1 MMESIP
7 IRQQAEDQSQ
17 AAFLRRFARDV
28 LHGLSMPRKRLPCK
42 YLYDDAGSRLF
53 SQIMNLAEY
62 YPARCELEIFQ
73 THKAALANLFGGPPL
88 NLVELGAG
96 DGTKTRALIEQM
108 RTKKTDFT
116 YVPIDISRAA
126 IDCVSDRFSRWFPGL
141 RTRGITADYLA
152 GLKWLS
158 GQNHCR
164 NIVLFLGSSIG
175 NFSAPGRE
183 AFLKNLRGVI
193 NNGDCVLIGFDLAK
207 DIDVM
212 RRAYND
218 SQGVTAAFNKN
229 ILTRI
234 NRELEANFDPGRF
247 RFYSTWD
254 VNARAVQS
262 YLISTCEQRV
272 HIRRLSRSFDFS
284 AWEAI
289 HTESSHKFTRH
300 QIREMA
306 ARNGFAAESEFTD
319 SAGYFTDCL
328 WRAA

>member
-1 MMESIP
+1 MESIP
-7 IRQQAEDQSQ
+7 IQQQAEGESK

-28 LHGLSMPRKRLPCK
+28 RNGLSLPRKRLPCK
-42 YLYDDAGSRLF
+42 YLYDDTGSRLF
-53 SQIMNLAEY
+53 SQIMDLTEY

-73 THKAALANLFGGPPL
+73 MHKAALADLFGGPPL

-96 DGTKTRALIEQM
+96 DGTKTRVLIGQM
-108 RTKKTDFT
+108 RARKTDFT

-126 IDCVSDRFSRWFPGL
+126 VDCVSGRFSRWFPGL

-175 NFSAPGRE
+175 NFPARDRE
-183 AFLKNLRGVI
+183 AFLRNLRQSL
-193 NNGDCVLIGFDLAK
+193 NTGDCVLIGFDLVK
-207 DIDVM
+207 DIAVM
-212 RRAYND
+212 TRAYND
-218 SQGVTAAFNKN
+218 AEGITAAFNKN

-234 NRELEANFDPGRF
+234 NRELEADFDPGLF

-254 VNARAVQS
+254 ADARAVQS
-262 YLISTCEQRV
+262 YLVSTCAHQV
-272 HIRRLSRSFDFS
+272 HIRGLRRSFDFS
-284 AWEAI
+284 AREAI

-300 QIREMA
+300 QIRELA
-306 ARNGFAAESEFTD
+306 ARNGFAVAAEFTD
-319 SAGYFTDCL
+319 DAGYFTDCL

>member
-1 MMESIP
+1 MGSIP
-7 IRQQAEDQSQ
+7 IRQQAEDESQ
-17 AAFLRRFARDV
+17 AAFPGRFAQDV
-28 LHGLSMPRKRLPCK
+28 LHGLSLPQKRLPCK
-42 YLYDDAGSRLF
+42 YLYDDTGSLLF
-53 SQIMNLAEY
+53 SRIMDLAEY
-62 YPARCELEIFQ
+62 YPTRCELEIFQ
-73 THKAALANLFGGPPL
+73 TNKAALADLFGGPPL

-96 DGTKTRALIEQM
+96 DGTKTRVLIGQM
-108 RTKKTDFT
+108 HARKTDFT

-175 NFSAPGRE
+175 NFSARSRE
-183 AFLKNLRGVI
+183 ACLKNLRGSV
-193 NNGDCVLIGFDLAK
+193 NTGDCVLIGFDLVK
-207 DIDVM
+207 DIAVM
-212 RRAYND
+212 TRAYND
-218 SQGVTAAFNKN
+218 ALGITAAFNKN

-234 NRELEANFDPGRF
+234 NRELEADFDPGLF

-254 VNARAVQS
+254 ADASAVQS
-262 YLISTCEQRV
+262 YLISTCAHQV
-272 HIRRLSRSFDFS
+272 HIGRLSRSFDFS

-300 QIREMA
+300 QIRELA
-306 ARNGFAAESEFTD
+306 ARNGFAVAAEFTD
-319 SAGYFTDCL
+319 GAGYFTDCL

>member
-1 MMESIP
+1 MESIP
-7 IRQQAEDQSQ
+7 IVQQAEDESQ
-17 AAFLRRFARDV
+17 AAFLHQFARDV
-28 LHGLSMPRKRLPCK
+28 RHGLSLPRKRLPCK

-53 SQIMNLAEY
+53 SRIMDLAEY

-73 THKAALANLFGGPPL
+73 THKAALTDLFGGPPL

-96 DGTKTRALIEQM
+96 DGTKTRVLIGQM
-108 RTKKTDFT
+108 RARKTDFT

-126 IDCVSDRFSRWFPGL
+126 VDCVSDRFSRWFPGL

-175 NFSAPGRE
+175 NFPDRGRE
-183 AFLKNLRGVI
+183 AFLKNLREAL
-193 NNGDCVLIGFDLAK
+193 NTGDGVLIGFDLVK
-207 DIDVM
+207 DIAVM
-212 RRAYND
+212 TRAYND
-218 SQGVTAAFNKN
+218 ARGITAAFNKN

-234 NRELEANFDPGRF
+234 NRELEADFDPGRF

-254 VNARAVQS
+254 ADARAVQS
-262 YLISTCEQRV
+262 YLISTCAHQV
-272 HIRRLSRSFDFS
+272 HIGRLSQSFGFS
-284 AWEAI
+284 AREAI

-300 QIREMA
+300 QTREMA
-306 ARNGFAAESEFTD
+306 ARNGFAVAAEFTD
-319 SAGYFTDCL
+319 SAGYFADCL
-328 WRAA
+328 WRAV